1 MTELSFAK
9 SFLSTLDSRAI
20 KLQPDHAADLKTL
33 ELKGPYTLP
42 RYPSSPQMQ
51 LPSSTSTTQPRSDQA
66 ASAPLSTDQNNT
78 ISITLRSLKPPP
90 LNLTLRSQP
99 LAISIFALKQ
109 AIASEIHRDS
119 TDGIKILYQRKP
131 CSDAKTVGEVVGEEA
146 GGEVE
151 FGVMVVGGGAPA
163 AASVG
168 KGLEGEDVKMGGGVE
183 EGVPAAQGA
192 SGEEVLASAAFWD
205 DLKGWLMLRV
215 RDEGKA
221 EEVWSLFKRGWD
233 ER

>member
-51 LPSSTSTTQPRSDQA
+51 PPSSSSATTQSPSEQA
-66 ASAPLSTDQNNT
+66 ASAPSSTGQNNT
-78 ISITLRSLKPPP
+78 VSITLRSLKPPA
-90 LNLTLRSQP
+90 LNLTLPAQP
-99 LAISIFALKQ
+99 LATSIFALKQ

-131 CSDAKTVGEVVGEEA
+131 CSDAKTVGEVVGEGA

-151 FGVMVVGGGAPA
+151 FGVMVVGGAAPA

-168 KGLEGEDVKMGGGVE
+168 KGVEGEDVKMGGGVD

-192 SGEEVLASAAFWD
+192 SGDEVL
-205 DLKGWLMLRV
+205 G
-215 RDEGKA
+215 
-221 EEVWSLFKRGWD
+221 
-233 ER
+233 